1 MKEFLKYTFA
11 TVAGIVIT
19 GVALFIIGLIILI
32 SVAAS
37 KKSTTHVSENSV
49 MCLDVSGSLSERVND
64 NPLNSLKIFNDK
76 FDKYG
81 LDDIL
86 SSIDKAKKNPD
97 IKGIYIIASHL
108 SDASYGSIQE
118 IRNALSDFKKSGKF
132 VVAYSDGY
140 TQKMYYLCSVANK
153 VELNPQGSLEWKGL
167 CVQYMFY
174 KDLLAKLGVK
184 MQVFRV
190 GTYKS
195 AVEPYILNK
204 MSDANRA
211 QSKDMISQIWKQI
224 LNDVS
229 QSRNLSVQKL
239 NEYADNGLMFQPAE
253 AAVKD
258 KMIDG
263 TARESDMPD
272 IIKSMMHIRSSQ
284 KVQMLSLDDMV
295 NVETKGNSSGNK
307 IAVYYAFGDIG
318 DGKKSSTDDD
328 GIYANDMVDDLKK
341 LTDDD
346 DIKAVVLR
354 VNSPGGSAFASDQIW
369 DAINKLK
376 KKKPVIVSMGDYAA
390 SGGYYISCGANAIV
404 AQPTTLTGSI
414 GIFGLIP
421 EASSLTKKIGVSFDN
436 VKTNKLS
443 DFGDISRGMNTEEQ
457 TLLQME
463 INRGYQT
470 FLSRCA
476 HGRKRTASQINAI
489 GQGRVWTGAEALK
502 LGLVDRLGGL
512 HDAIALAAKTAH
524 LKDFETESYPEKE
537 SFLSSLLSN
546 ETTKEIKTS
555 IIKSELGEYF
565 TTLGIINRV
574 QNHIDGIQARLP
586 YNMTIR

>member
-37 KKSTTHVSENSV
+37 NKSTTHVSENSV
-49 MCLDVSGSLSERVND
+49 MCLDLSGSLSERVND
-64 NPLNSLKIFNDK
+64 NPLNDLKIFNDK

-86 SSIDKAKKNPD
+86 NSINKAKNNPN

-132 VVAYSDGY
+132 VVTYSDGY

-239 NEYADNGLMFQPAE
+239 NEYADKGLMFQPAE

-284 KVQMLSLDDMV
+284 KVQMLSLEDMV

-307 IAVYYAFGDIG
+307 IAVYYAFGDIE
-318 DGKKSSTDDD
+318 DGKKSSTDDT

-376 KKKPVIVSMGDYAA
+376 KKKTVIVSMGDYAA

-443 DFGDISRGMNTEEQ
+443 DFGDISRGMNSEEQ

-489 GQGRVWTGAEALK
+489 GQGRVWTGVEALK

-512 HDAIALAAKTAH
+512 HDAITLAAKTAH
-524 LKDFETESYPEKE
+524 LKDYETESYPGKE

-555 IIKSELGEYF
+555 IMKSELGEYF